1 MAPVS
6 HLPASILIVRLGAI
20 GDVTNAL
27 VLATAIKDAAPQ
39 TRIGWAV
46 HGLAA
51 PLVHNHPA
59 VDRVHVWER
68 GQGVAGWKRVRDEV
82 RAEGYEL
89 AVDLQRLFKSALL
102 ARASGAPRVL
112 GFDRARTKEC
122 SWLFTRE
129 RIAVGPKRAHMV
141 DQYLEFARHLGLDEA
156 RARHVLPT
164 DPDAEAWARGQVE
177 AWGAPPWILNLGAS
191 KPANRWPA
199 ERFGQL
205 ARSLAQKWNAPIV
218 LTGGGEDHGGAQVAL
233 AAGPEGVVDLV
244 GKTSLEQLIALLGH
258 ARLFVGCDTGPMH
271 LAVAQQVP
279 VLALFGPADP
289 ARTGPFGD
297 HARVVRE
304 PQWEPHAPFS
314 PTTMEALGVESVIE
328 AIRELDGIGSGES
341 AAGSQGAMEC
351 DGAANG

>member
-1 MAPVS
+1 MATVTQ
-6 HLPASILIVRLGAI
+6 LPASILIVRLGAI

-27 VLATAIKDAAPQ
+27 VLATAIKDASPQ
-39 TRIGWAV
+39 TQVGWAV
-46 HGLAA
+46 HPLAA
-51 PLVHNHPA
+51 PLVRNHPA

-68 GQGVAGWKRVRDEV
+68 GQGLAGWRTIRNEV
-82 RAEGYEL
+82 RAEEYEL

-129 RIAVGPKRAHMV
+129 RIDAGPMRAHMV
-141 DQYLEFARHLGLDEA
+141 DQYLEFARHLGMDDA
-156 RARHVLPT
+156 RARHVLPV
-164 DPDAEAWARGQVE
+164 DPDADAWAREQVE
-177 AWGAPPWILNLGAS
+177 AWGAPPRILNLGAS

-205 ARSLAQKWNAPIV
+205 AKSLAQERNAPIV
-218 LTGGGEDHGGAQVAL
+218 FTGGGEDQGAAQIAA
-233 AAGPEGVVDLV
+233 AAGPEGVINLV
-244 GKTSLEQLIALLGH
+244 GATSLVQLVALLGR
-258 ARLFVGCDTGPMH
+258 ASLFVGCDTGPMH

-297 HARVVRE
+297 RARVLRE
-304 PQWEPHAPFS
+304 PQWDPHSPFS
-314 PTTMEALGVESVIE
+314 PTTMEALDVESV
-328 AIRELDGIGSGES
+328 ALAVRELEGDHAEDCAAASEGSVERN
-341 AAGSQGAMEC
+341 
-351 DGAANG
+351 GAAHG

>member
-1 MAPVS
+1 MS
-6 HLPASILIVRLGAI
+6 QLPSSILIVRLGAI

-27 VLATAIKDAAPQ
+27 VLATAIKDASPQ

-68 GQGVAGWKRVRDEV
+68 GQGLAGWRAVRDEV

-102 ARASGAPRVL
+102 ARASRAPRVL

-129 RIAVGPKRAHMV
+129 RITAGPKRAHMV
-141 DQYLEFARHLGLDEA
+141 DQYLEFARHLGLGEA
-156 RARHVLPT
+156 RARHVLPA
-164 DPDAEAWARGQVE
+164 DPAADAWARGLVE
-177 AWGAPPWILNLGAS
+177 AWGAPPWIMNLGAS
-191 KPANRWPA
+191 KPAKCWPA

-205 ARSLAQKWNAPIV
+205 AHALTQEWNAPV
-218 LTGGGEDHGGAQVAL
+218 VFTGGREDQGAAQIAT
-233 AAGPEGVVDLV
+233 AAGPEGVVNLV
-244 GKTSLEQLIALLGH
+244 GGTSLEQLIALLGH
-258 ARLFVGCDTGPMH
+258 SRLFVGCDTGPMH

-279 VLALFGPADP
+279 VLALFGPGDP

-297 HARVVRE
+297 RSRVVRE
-304 PQWEPHAPFS
+304 PRWDPHSPFL
-314 PTTMEALGVESVIE
+314 PTTMEALGVKSVIE
-328 AIRELDGIGSGES
+328 AIRELDGIGSGEN
-341 AAGSQGAMEC
+341 GT
-351 DGAANG
+351 ANG